1 MDSQAADHD
10 QEFDPDPMATQG
22 NAMDLEDQMEEERL
36 AEEQKKKQRTGES
49 EYQHLFK
56 DGYEIEKSFPVTEK
70 G

>member
-1 MDSQAADHD
+1 
-10 QEFDPDPMATQG
+10 MATQG
-22 NAMDLEDQMEEERL
+22 NQMDLEDQMEEERL

-49 EYQHLFK
+49 EYQHLFR